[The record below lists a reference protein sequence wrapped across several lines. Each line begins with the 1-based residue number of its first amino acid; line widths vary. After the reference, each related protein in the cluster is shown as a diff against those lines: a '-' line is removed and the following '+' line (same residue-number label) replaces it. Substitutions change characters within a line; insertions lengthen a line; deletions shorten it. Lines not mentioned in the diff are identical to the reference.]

1 MKRMNRKMFMKK
13 AGFLSL
19 TALSGS
25 TLLSACGGST
35 SETKNNVIPDES
47 APSTPSP
54 AAEDTATDASNQ
66 MQSQADCSEYNQ
78 ALTEADLEMRKSLEY
93 VAESPKEDQF
103 CNNCRFWQPDDFEGA
118 CGGCQ
123 LFAKG
128 AVNPQGWCR
137 SWVAK
142 EV

>member
-1 MKRMNRKMFMKK
+1 MKMMTRNSFVKK
-13 AGFLSL
+13 AGVFGL
-19 TALSGS
+19 TILSGPAW
-25 TLLSACGGST
+25 LSACGGST

-47 APSTPSP
+47 APPPSASDP
-54 AAEDTATDASNQ
+54 ATEAPAQAQ
-66 MQSQADCSEYNQ
+66 IQADCSEYNQ
-78 ALTEADLEMRKSLEY
+78 ELTEADLQMRKSLEY
-93 VAESPKEDQF
+93 VAESPTENQF
-103 CNNCRFWQPDDFEGA
+103 CTNCRFWQPDDFEGA